1 MSEKKLNLVMVDDD
15 VAIVRI
21 VEHIVAQHLSDL
33 FDIVTFA
40 DSRAALE
47 WVNEYGCDVLISD
60 LEMPGVGGLDL
71 LRAGKGRQADTQ
83 TILLTAHSS
92 WDRIAEAIEQGVNDY
107 LLKPIDQAQ
116 LVELLRQKHR
126 TLSRSAVA
134 ECELLDGSP
143 VLECGE
149 LSPLG

>member
-33 FDIVTFA
+33 FDCLAFT
-40 DSRAALE
+40 DSSAALE

-60 LEMPGVGGLDL
+60 LEMPAVGGLDL
-71 LRAGKGRQADTQ
+71 LRAGKRRQADTQ

-92 WDRIAEAIEQGVNDY
+92 WDRIAEAIEHGVDDY
-107 LLKPIDQAQ
+107 LLKPVDQAQ
-116 LVELLRQKHR
+116 LVDLLRQKHR
-126 TLSRSAVA
+126 SLSRSPAGR
-134 ECELLDGSP
+134 CEVLNGSP
-143 VLECGE
+143 IHSAAAPAV
-149 LSPLG
+149 